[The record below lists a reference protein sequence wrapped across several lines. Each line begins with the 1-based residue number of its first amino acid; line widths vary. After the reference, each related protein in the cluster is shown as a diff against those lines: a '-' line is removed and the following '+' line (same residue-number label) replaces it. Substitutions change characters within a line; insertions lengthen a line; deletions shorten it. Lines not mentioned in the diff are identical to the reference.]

1 MGSGDLQP
9 VWTNRDAGSHL
20 TMLDST
26 DQRLPIHAARP
37 ARLRE
42 LSPLELRCLD
52 IDVELRDVWAL
63 LDQLPGRWKKR
74 RLQFFAE
81 ALRVSYDRGLS
92 AGKLAGFDEGFEEG
106 HELGYAEGT
115 EEADALKPQSWMTPN
130 PQTPR
135 TGAGS

>member
-1 MGSGDLQP
+1 M
-9 VWTNRDAGSHL
+9 

-37 ARLRE
+37 ACLRE
-42 LSPLELRCLD
+42 LSPFELRCLD

-74 RLQFFAE
+74 QLQFFAG
-81 ALRVSYDRGLS
+81 ALRVSYDRGLT

-106 HELGYAEGT
+106 HEQGYAEGV
-115 EEADALKPQSWMTPN
+115 EEAQDPQSWMTPS
-130 PQTPR
+130 PQIAR
-135 TGAGS
+135 KADGS